1 MPYHENIHTIFLD
14 TQITSCRD
22 LPMAEV
28 IEYILGLHYTPKA
41 FNPPRVCLDCGVRGL
56 PTAGKA
62 FSKHFCA
69 V

>member
-14 TQITSCRD
+14 AQITSCQD

-28 IEYILGLHYTPKA
+28 IEYILGLLYTPKA
-41 FNPPRVCLDCGVRGL
+41 FNPPSCLSGL
-56 PTAGKA
+56 WCMGLSTVGKA
-62 FSKHFCA
+62 FPKHFCA